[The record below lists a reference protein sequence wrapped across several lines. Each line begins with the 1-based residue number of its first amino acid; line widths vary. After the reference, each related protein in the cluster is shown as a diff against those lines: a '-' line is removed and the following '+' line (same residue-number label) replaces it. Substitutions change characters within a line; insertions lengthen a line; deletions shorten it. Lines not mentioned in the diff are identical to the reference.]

1 MTLEGRLTLMDLIRR
16 LRYSGY
22 LDQVGITE
30 HEPGEIFEKLIDHL
44 ASTSDWS
51 RVSIGS
57 GGDRQPVSTASGS
70 DRQPVST
77 ASGSDRGIG
86 SKKATKKGSKKS
98 TKTRKSKPA
107 APAQPDEIM
116 VELVKLHYIIDRRDF
131 LEKVKSVYASY
142 AA

>member
-70 DRQPVST
+70 DRV
-77 ASGSDRGIG
+77 IG
-86 SKKATKKGSKKS
+86 SKKTIKKTAKKPSKSKSKKN
-98 TKTRKSKPA
+98 
-107 APAQPDEIM
+107 QPEP
-116 VELVKLHYIIDRRDF
+116 
-131 LEKVKSVYASY
+131 
-142 AA
+142 